1 MPALLSL
8 ISVFWSILPG
18 PILKR
23 IVVYGALIALLNSL
37 SFSIG
42 HASHLKL
49 RIGYN
54 ENSSYPHFL
63 GSGALPTNPPGISV
77 DIIQII
83 ANQLLFDIEFVRM
96 PGRRVLHE
104 LKANRLDAAF
114 IFSFKPE
121 RQEFGVF
128 PMIGDIPDS
137 ERRLAVLS
145 YVLYT
150 PRGSNLD
157 WDGKSFKNL
166 SGAIGANAGYSIVG
180 DLRKKNVIIEEA
192 KSTSNNFAKLK
203 NGRVVGV
210 ADQEVVADAYLSKH
224 DFTDIQKIPRP
235 LATKDYFMIFSRKF
249 SSEHPDIRDK
259 IWQVI
264 ADKRDEL
271 TEQLIPKY
279 LEDDFQASPIN

>member
-8 ISVFWSILPG
+8 ISIFWSTLFG

-23 IVVYGALIALLNSL
+23 IVVYGALISLLNSL
-37 SFSIG
+37 SSSISY
-42 HASHLKL
+42 ASHLKL

-54 ENSSYPHFL
+54 ENSSYPYFL
-63 GSGALPTNPPGISV
+63 GSGALPAHPPGISV

-83 ANQLLFDIEFVRM
+83 ANQLSFDIEFVRM

-121 RQEFGVF
+121 RQKFGVF
-128 PMIGDIPDS
+128 PMIGGTPDS

-145 YVLYT
+145 YVLYKS
-150 PRGSNLD
+150 RGSDLD

-166 SGAIGANAGYSIVG
+166 RGAIGANAGYSIVG
-180 DLRKKNVIIEEA
+180 DLRKNNVTIEEA
-192 KSTSNNFAKLK
+192 KSTSNNFAKLR
-203 NGRVVGV
+203 NARIIGV
-210 ADQEVVADAYLSKH
+210 ADQEVVADAYLRKNDFH
-224 DFTDIQKIPRP
+224 DVDKVP
-235 LATKDYFMIFSRKF
+235 LPITTKDYFMIFSHKF
-249 SSEHPDIRDK
+249 SNEHPDIRDK

-264 ADKRDEL
+264 AEKRDEL

-279 LEDDFQASPIN
+279 LDDNL